1 MAYGRAI
8 SKAVK
13 QAGKQQQANTR
24 GLSGNRNSQG
34 DFMTEVP
41 EAVRMEGFDDIG
53 DAQRGAEPD
62 IQNYINDVK
71 AQIDEIDAQI
81 AELEASA
88 DIYKG
93 NPMSDDNP
101 NSIIIE
107 LKSEK
112 LSLLEETIAKLK
124 EEGIEVPDDLLQEHG
139 AIYRERAKA
148 LSMNNATGGYR
159 TASDFEPEDMVDFIR
174 E

>member
-1 MAYGRAI
+1 MSIARGMA
-8 SKAVK
+8 KAAK
-13 QAGKQQQANTR
+13 AAKAQSR
-24 GLSGNRNSQG
+24 GLKGNRNAQG
-34 DFMTEVP
+34 DFMPEVP

-53 DAQRGAEPD
+53 DAQRGVEPD
-62 IQNYINDVK
+62 IQNYIEDVK

-81 AELEASA
+81 AELEASS

-101 NSIIIE
+101 GSIIIE

-148 LSMNNATGGYR
+148 LSMNNATGAYR
-159 TASDFEPEDMVDFIR
+159 TGEEINPEDFY
-174 E
+174 